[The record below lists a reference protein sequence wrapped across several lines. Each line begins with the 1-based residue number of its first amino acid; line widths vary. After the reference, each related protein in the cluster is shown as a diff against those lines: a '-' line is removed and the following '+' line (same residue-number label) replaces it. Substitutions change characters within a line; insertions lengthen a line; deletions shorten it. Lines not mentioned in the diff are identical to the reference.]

1 MTNKKKLLIG
11 VSSILVVVIALTL
24 IITLSNNKDN
34 VVLSDNKDKVIP
46 NGFLTL
52 MLEQDDGTYQKST
65 SNTWPEDGYAF
76 NSNLS
81 RCENGGELSWDRESN
96 IVKLISNKSDKCY
109 VYFDLY
115 NRVQITNV
123 NTSKTYNSITVSV
136 ETTPGDNNPSKYYFS
151 IDDGKSYQESNT
163 SSYTFSN
170 LSDNTNYTIKVYVK
184 DTAGY
189 DSLESS
195 VEVTTNAYVNPVVN
209 SVSATSVSND
219 SITVS
224 VSATAGTSSISRYY
238 YSSNNGSSYSNST
251 SNTYTFSGLSS
262 GTTYQIRVYVIDSNG
277 EKSNEYSISVETD
290 SVTYICN
297 TGTNL
302 ATCIKNQ
309 YTSQGANGLYYHTS
323 SLANSAGDNS
333 YRYAGANPNNYICFG
348 SDAATC
354 PTDNLYRI
362 IGVFDDEVKLIKI
375 NDIGKYYYASMDE
388 TYWDDSYFN
397 EVLNVTYYKK
407 FSLSWQNKISTHNFF
422 WAPSSIID
430 PAVTVKQFYDKEM
443 KNHTS
448 LSIKIGLMYVSDYG
462 FAASNSYWTT
472 SLDNYASATDNNWLY
487 LGLDEFTMTVDLR
500 YMYNMFLILSN
511 GVISSS
517 YTGIEHYIRPTFYL
531 TSSTTYV
538 SGSGS
543 STDPIRI
550 N

>member
-1 MTNKKKLLIG
+1 MNAKKKILLISG
-11 VSSILVVVIALTL
+11 MLLTIIIVVTIIILI
-24 IITLSNNKDN
+24 NNKDTNIYNNN
-34 VVLSDNKDKVIP
+34 VSNNTN

-52 MLEQDDGTYQKST
+52 MLEQDDGSYKEST
-65 SNTWPEDGYAF
+65 SNTWPESGYIY

-81 RCENGGELSWDRESN
+81 KCENGSTLIYNEETNTVNLKASVSDR
-96 IVKLISNKSDKCY
+96 CY
-109 VYFDLY
+109 VYFD
-115 NRVQITNV
+115 
-123 NTSKTYNSITVSV
+123 
-136 ETTPGDNNPSKYYFS
+136 KY
-151 IDDGKSYQESNT
+151 I
-163 SSYTFSN
+163 
-170 LSDNTNYTIKVYVK
+170 
-184 DTAGY
+184 
-189 DSLESS
+189 
-195 VEVTTNAYVNPVVN
+195 NPVVN

-224 VSATAGTSSISRYY
+224 VSATSGTSSISRYY